1 MSLVETNRVKMAV
14 SLFQEEPGGQGHT
27 LTTCFECLAAETL
40 TIRVAFAQS
49 QIPHTKCESAR
60 MLLPLFHYTSFR
72 ISDVFLR
79 LQLIDWLQEQFRRS
93 GSERYSS
100 WNTFASL
107 AIKDFHFDLGSLMDS
122 LAPPIIQSTVG
133 LKRKDRKKLPGFAD
147 IQSGTKRSY
156 REKIPAPIL
165 SVIDS
170 TNKWWPFVKDIR
182 DTLAHRQHDKI
193 VFGSAATG
201 ILFQVYQP
209 QFNPKIIDSCFL
221 WPKGENVVDFRAYA
235 AFVIAETL
243 LLLEELGKE
252 LALLKN
258 RSKES
263 LTPSIRCG
271 DFRNLLDSMAKL
283 VKCASEKG
291 D

>member
-1 MSLVETNRVKMAV
+1 MSLVEANRVKMAM
-14 SLFQEEPGGQGHT
+14 SLFQEEPDGEGYT
-27 LTTCFECLAAETL
+27 LTTCFERLAADTL
-40 TIRVAFAQS
+40 GIEAALSLS
-49 QIPHTKCESAR
+49 QIPHTITESASI
-60 MLLPLFHYTSFR
+60 LLPLFHYVSFR
-72 ISDVFLR
+72 ISDIFLR
-79 LQLIDWLQEQFRRS
+79 LQLIDWLQDQFRNS
-93 GSERYSS
+93 GSETYSS

-122 LAPPIIQSTVG
+122 LAPAIIHSTVG
-133 LKRKDRKKLPGFAD
+133 LKAKDCKKLPGFAD

-156 REKIPAPIL
+156 REKIPGPIL

-243 LLLEELGKE
+243 LLLEEIGSE
-252 LALLKN
+252 LAVLRN
-258 RSKES
+258 RSKKS
-263 LTPSIRCG
+263 LPLSIRCG

-283 VKCASEKG
+283 VECASEKG
-291 D
+291 N